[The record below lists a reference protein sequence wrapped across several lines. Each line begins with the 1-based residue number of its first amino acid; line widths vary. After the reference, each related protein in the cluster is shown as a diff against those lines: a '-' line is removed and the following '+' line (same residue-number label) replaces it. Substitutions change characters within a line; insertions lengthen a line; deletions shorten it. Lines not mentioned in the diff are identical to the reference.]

1 MNKNKNWYNQIC
13 LDYIPF
19 KILDKVSVKHI
30 YIWSDFLNQIN
41 FNNMEDVYSYLNI
54 KIKEI
59 EDANTETKE

>member
-19 KILDKVSVKHI
+19 KILDKVTVKDI
-30 YIWSDFLNQIN
+30 AIWSDFLNQIN

-59 EDANTETKE
+59 EDANTKA